1 MLDWL
6 RFIAEFILGMIKSV
20 MNLLPMLA
28 KAVGVIQASVV
39 LAPPFLSSIMLLML
53 AVIIIMWVVNIF

>member
-20 MNLLPMLA
+20 TNLLPMLA
-28 KAVGVIQASVV
+28 KAVGMIHMSAA